1 MPQGYYRQ
9 PTLYNDSLVF
19 VSEDDLW
26 SVPSSGGIARRLTSN
41 LGKASRPAF
50 SPDGSQL
57 AFVGSEEGETEIYVM
72 PASGGAV
79 KRLTYMGGALCRTA
93 GWTADGKILF
103 ANSAEHWDTRFS
115 YLYAIDPAGGAPQR
129 LDYGLARAIAY
140 GPGGGVVLGRH
151 TDEPAR
157 WKRYRGGTAGQLW
170 IDRNGNGEFQPL
182 LPGLGNLAAPMWL
195 FEDDLPGRV
204 YFISD
209 HEGIGNLYSCLP
221 SGEDLRRH
229 THHEDFYVRNAST
242 DGKRI
247 VYHAGADLY
256 LYDPASDESGLVPIA
271 YHSPRVQRNRKF
283 VEAAGYLENWA
294 LHPKGQAIALV
305 ARGKLFAF
313 SNWEGPVAQLGEE
326 DSALAEDGK
335 AVGIRYRLPLWM
347 PDGRR
352 LLAVTDAPGE
362 ETFVIFSQADG
373 EAQATLIQAG
383 NIGRPV
389 AVAVNPLKD
398 QIVFSNHR
406 YELLWLDMESGTVRQ
421 IDRGVAYHIGGFN
434 WSPDGEWV
442 AYSVSVSLESSVI
455 KLWNAGSGESTQ
467 LTRPLLDDTAP
478 AFDPQG
484 RYLYFLSQRT
494 FNPVYDALHFEL
506 SFPRGQKPYLI
517 TLRKDLGS
525 PFIPKPFSED
535 AADERKDQPTEKKA
549 DEPPE
554 QPMAQT
560 PSEPEGGTGKNAP
573 PKMQIDLEG
582 IQERILPFPL
592 PEGRYG
598 RILGTQDGKVLYS
611 RYPLRGALERNTD
624 SNAPQADGLLLA
636 YNFEE
641 QKEETLYS
649 DLTWFNLSADGRTII
664 YRSGKYLRVV
674 KAGEKA
680 SNEAHGYN
688 RKSGWI
694 DLGRVKVPVV
704 PGAEWRQMYG
714 EAWRLL
720 RDQFWTEDM
729 SQVDWVAVH
738 DRYLPL
744 IERVG
749 CRSEFSDMMWEMQG
763 ELGTSHAY
771 ESGGDYRPDPGYRQ
785 GFLGADFEYSP
796 ELDAWR
802 ISAIHQGD
810 AWEEGEDS
818 PLRQPGANIQV
829 GDLLTA
835 INGKRLSRR
844 LSPGMALVNLANEEV
859 SLTLIPGAGTEPT
872 GTQPAGTRPAEPRTV
887 IVPTLRSEGPLRY
900 RQWVNRNRQR
910 VHEASQGRLGYVHI
924 PDMGPAGYAE
934 FHRGFL
940 PEAKREGLIVDV
952 RFNRGGHVSPLILEK
967 LARRR
972 VAYVAA
978 RWMQIPQPYPMYA
991 IAGPIVAL
999 TNEFAGSDGD
1009 IFSHVFK
1016 LMKLGPLVGKRT
1028 WGGVIG
1034 INPSRSLVDGTTITQ
1049 PEYAF
1054 WFSDVGWQ
1062 VENYGT
1068 DPDIEIDILPQDYSQ
1083 GRDPQLEGAI
1093 REALRALETNPPHLP
1108 DFSQK
1113 PSKAAPKLPRL

>member
-1 MPQGYYRQ
+1 MPQGYYRH
-9 PTLYNDSLVF
+9 PTLYQDTVVF

-26 SVPSSGGIARRLTSN
+26 SAPVAGGIARRLTSN
-41 LGKASRPAF
+41 LGKASRPCL

-57 AFVGSEEGETEIYVM
+57 AFVGSEEGETEVYVM
-72 PASGGAV
+72 PASGGAAR
-79 KRLTYMGGALCRTA
+79 RLTYMGGMCLTL
-93 GWTADGKILF
+93 GWTRDGKIIF
-103 ANSAEHWDTRFS
+103 ANSAEHWYLRFT
-115 YLYAIDPAGGAPQR
+115 YLYTIDPAGGAPQR
-129 LDYGLARAIAY
+129 LNFGLARAIAF
-140 GPGGGVVLGRH
+140 GPNGGVVLGRN

-157 WKRYRGGTAGQLW
+157 WKRYRGGTTGQLW
-170 IDRNGNGEFQPL
+170 IDADGRGEFQPL
-182 LPGLGNLAAPMWL
+182 LPGLSNLASPMWL
-195 FEDDLPGRV
+195 FEDGSPGRI

-221 SGEDLRRH
+221 SGENLRRH

-256 LYDPASDESGLVPIA
+256 LYDPASGQAGLISIA

-283 VEAAGYLENWA
+283 VEAANYLEDWA
-294 LHPKGQAIALV
+294 LHPKGQATAVV
-305 ARGKLFAF
+305 ARGKLFTF
-313 SNWEGPVAQLGEE
+313 SNWEGPVAQLGED
-326 DSALAEDGK
+326 DSALAEDGQT
-335 AVGIRYRLPLWM
+335 VGIRYRLPQWM
-347 PDGRR
+347 PDGIR
-352 LLAVTDAPGE
+352 LIAVTDAPGE
-362 ETFVIFSQADG
+362 ETFVIFSQANG
-373 EAQATLIQAG
+373 VAQARLIPAG
-383 NIGRPV
+383 DIGRPV
-389 AVAVNPLKD
+389 ALAVNPLKE

-406 YELLWLDMESGTVRQ
+406 YELIWLDLESGEARPV
-421 IDRGVAYHIGGFN
+421 DRGVSYHIGGFD

-455 KLWNAGSGESTQ
+455 KLWQAESGQITQ
-467 LTRPLLDDTAP
+467 LTQPLLDDSAP

-506 SFPRGQKPYLI
+506 SFPRGEKPYLI
-517 TLRKDLGS
+517 TLRKELGS
-525 PFIPKPFSED
+525 PFIPKPFSEETPGAEKPKD
-535 AADERKDQPTEKKA
+535 AAEKADETSDPPTDQGQPGPEAAAEKKA
-549 DEPPE
+549 P
-554 QPMAQT
+554 Q
-560 PSEPEGGTGKNAP
+560 KLH
-573 PKMQIDLEG
+573 IDLEG
-582 IQERILPFPL
+582 IQERIIAFPA

-611 RYPLRGALERNTD
+611 RYPLQSALDRAPI
-624 SNAPQADGLLLA
+624 SNLPRADGLLLS

-641 QKEETLYS
+641 QKEETFYS
-649 DLTWFNLSADGRTII
+649 DLTSFDLSADGRTII
-664 YRSGKYLRVV
+664 YRSGNSLRVV
-674 KAGEKA
+674 KAGEKVG
-680 SNEAHGYN
+680 NDAHGSN

-694 DLGRVKVPVV
+694 DLSRVKVPVV
-704 PGAEWRQMYG
+704 PGAEWRQMYR
-714 EAWRLL
+714 EAWRLQ

-729 SQVDWVAVH
+729 SQVDWAAIH

-744 IERVG
+744 LSRVG
-749 CRSEFSDMMWEMQG
+749 CRSEFSDMMWEIQG
-763 ELGTSHAY
+763 ELGTSHTY
-771 ESGGDYRPDPGYRQ
+771 EFGGDYRREPRYVQGY
-785 GFLGADFEYSP
+785 LGADFEYSP
-796 ELDAWR
+796 EADAWL
-802 ISAIHQGD
+802 ITTIHRGD
-810 AWEEGEDS
+810 AWEPEADS
-818 PLRQPGANIQV
+818 PLCQPGVNIQV
-829 GDLLTA
+829 GDILTA

-844 LSPGMALVNLANEEV
+844 LSPGMALVNLAGEEI
-859 SLTLIPGAGTEPT
+859 SLTVLPGEAQDAGP
-872 GTQPAGTRPAEPRTV
+872 EPRTV
-887 IVPTLRSEGPLRY
+887 IVETLREESSLRY
-900 RQWVNRNRQR
+900 REWVNHNRER

-924 PDMGPAGYAE
+924 PDMGAAGYAE

-940 PEAKREGLIVDV
+940 PEVRREGLVVDV
-952 RFNRGGHVSPLILEK
+952 RFNRGGHVSSLILEK

-991 IAGPIVAL
+991 IAGPMVAL

-1034 INPSRSLVDGTTITQ
+1034 INPSRLLVDGTAITQ

-1068 DPDIEIDILPQDYSQ
+1068 DPDIEIDILPQDYAQ
-1083 GRDPQLEGAI
+1083 GRDPQLEQAI
-1093 REALRALETNPPHLP
+1093 AEALAALEAHPPSLP
-1108 DFSQK
+1108 DFTQK
-1113 PSKAAPKLPRL
+1113 PSKAAPKLPPA